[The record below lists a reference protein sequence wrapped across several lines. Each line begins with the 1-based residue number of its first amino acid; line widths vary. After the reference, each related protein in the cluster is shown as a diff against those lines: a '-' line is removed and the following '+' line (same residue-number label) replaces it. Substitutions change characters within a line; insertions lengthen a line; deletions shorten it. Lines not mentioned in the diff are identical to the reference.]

1 LKSKQ
6 LERSMADGLRER
18 RRRQTQVEVANAAI
32 DLVVERGLANVT
44 VDDIAA
50 QAGISRSTFF
60 NHFRSKDDALVFGP
74 PPIRDEALEEFI
86 VRSEM
91 PVRDGVLAVLV
102 DYGRR
107 VEARRP
113 DLERM
118 NLVIQENPHL
128 LARVYRDF
136 VDFHAT
142 VSGAVLKRLPGEQ
155 VFADAAGAAA
165 TAAMYAATQRWLSAA
180 GAVSLDVA
188 LSESF
193 AAIQRLFEQD
203 TSRSVAPRKGP
214 R

>member
-1 LKSKQ
+1 
-6 LERSMADGLRER
+6 MAEGLRER
-18 RRRQTQVEVANAAI
+18 RRRQTQAEVANAAV

-50 QAGISRSTFF
+50 RAGISRSTFF

-86 VRSEM
+86 VGNDA

-102 DYGRR
+102 DYGQR

-136 VDFHAT
+136 VDFHAA
-142 VSGAVLKRLPGEQ
+142 VSSAVLQRLPGEQ

-165 TAAMYAATQRWLSAA
+165 TAAMYAATQRWLGAA

-193 AAIQRLFEQD
+193 AAIQLLFEQH
-203 TSRSVAPRKGP
+203 TSPRKGP